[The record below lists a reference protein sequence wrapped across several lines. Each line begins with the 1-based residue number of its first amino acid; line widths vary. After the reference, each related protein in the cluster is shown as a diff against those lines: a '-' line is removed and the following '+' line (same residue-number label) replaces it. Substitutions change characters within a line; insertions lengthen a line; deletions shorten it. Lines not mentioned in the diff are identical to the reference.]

1 MPTLYMTCG
10 LPGSGK
16 TTLAKQIEQ
25 SRDALRLTGDEWL
38 FALFGPEPELPE
50 TKGTPSPQ
58 RNTVEALQWDV
69 AARALALGIDVVIDW
84 GVWSRTERDDYRARA
99 AAIGARVVL
108 CFVDAPLEELE
119 RRLAARNA
127 NLPPGAFYIDAQNL
141 KLWSTW
147 FERPTEDE
155 LLENLGDIGATA

>member
-25 SRDALRLTGDEWL
+25 SRNALRLTGDEWL

-84 GVWSRTERDDYRARA
+84 GVWSRQERDDYRARA
-99 AAIGARVVL
+99 AALGARVVL
-108 CFVDAPLEELE
+108 CFVDVHRSTNWCGVW
-119 RRLAARNA
+119 RR
-127 NLPPGAFYIDAQNL
+127 
-141 KLWSTW
+141 
-147 FERPTEDE
+147 
-155 LLENLGDIGATA
+155 ATRICRRVRFTSMRRI